1 MILSGVW
8 QRAFDPLPNNS
19 TNRSLA
25 IVATALVTMEHHIH
39 KKNLAHY
46 RRLLAESDRNPERN
60 EVQHNWLL
68 KLLTDEEAE
77 DAKPRYRRH

>member
-1 MILSGVW
+1 
-8 QRAFDPLPNNS
+8 
-19 TNRSLA
+19 
-25 IVATALVTMEHHIH
+25 MEHHIH
-39 KKNLAHY
+39 KQNLAHY

-68 KLLTDEEAE
+68 KLLADEEAE